1 MADRQNVPTHD
12 PIGDLLG
19 RINAI
24 DERQRAIGQALE
36 LLNIAPLRLVVT
48 LRASGPPPTYLV
60 ELVNPAS
67 GGRVTLA
74 DNL

>member
-19 RINAI
+19 RITAI
-24 DERQRAIGQALE
+24 DQRLAAVAQALE
-36 LLNIAPLRLVVT
+36 LLNIAPLRLEVT
-48 LRASGPPPTYLV
+48 LRNAGSPPTYLV

>member
-1 MADRQNVPTHD
+1 MADRQGAPTHD
-12 PIGDLLG
+12 PIADLLN
-19 RINAI
+19 RI
-24 DERQRAIGQALE
+24 RAIEQRIDANAAAYE
-36 LLNIAPLRLVVT
+36 SMHIAPLRLVVT
-48 LRASGPPPTYLV
+48 LRSSGPPPTYLV